1 MVLFGGPDTIEEL
14 VHIHGPKVL
23 AALTESV
30 LELIKGERVDG
41 GLSSKRR
48 ERVVF
53 VVVVAGVVGL
63 LIVLQW
69 QIYFSLGDHIGLSDY
84 HVCHEED
91 EN

>member
-1 MVLFGGPDTIEEL
+1 MVLFGGPDTIEKL
-14 VHIHGPKVL
+14 VHIHGTKVL
-23 AALTESV
+23 AAFTESV
-30 LELIKGERVDG
+30 LELIKSERVNG

-53 VVVVAGVVGL
+53 VVVVVGL

-69 QIYFSLGDHIGLSDY
+69 QIYFALGDHIGLSDY

>member
-1 MVLFGGPDTIEEL
+1 MVLFGGPDTIEKL

-30 LELIKGERVDG
+30 LELIKGERVNG

-53 VVVVAGVVGL
+53 VVVVGL

-69 QIYFSLGDHIGLSDY
+69 RIYFSLGDHIGLSDY

>member
-1 MVLFGGPDTIEEL
+1 MILFGGPDTIEKL
-14 VHIHGPKVL
+14 VHVHGPKVL

-30 LELIKGERVDG
+30 LELIKGERVNG

-53 VVVVAGVVGL
+53 VVVVGL
-63 LIVLQW
+63 LIVLPW
-69 QIYFSLGDHIGLSDY
+69 RRIYFTLGDHIGLSDY
-84 HVCHEED
+84 HVCHAED

>member
-1 MVLFGGPDTIEEL
+1 MILFGGPDTIEKL
-14 VHIHGPKVL
+14 VHVHGPKVL

-30 LELIKGERVDG
+30 LELIKGERVNG

-53 VVVVAGVVGL
+53 VVAVGL
-63 LIVLQW
+63 LIVLPW
-69 QIYFSLGDHIGLSDY
+69 RRIYFALGDHIGLSDY